1 MITLISPDGTMTEI
15 YPWERFKT
23 RDDFIPRK
31 EVKIMEEIIRLK
43 GPEDE
48 GNSEEDNY
56 DEESKP

>member
-15 YPWERFKT
+15 CPWERFKI
-23 RDDFIPRK
+23 RDDFIIRK
-31 EVKIMEEIIRLK
+31 EVKEMEEIKLK

-48 GNSEEDNY
+48 GTVEDNY